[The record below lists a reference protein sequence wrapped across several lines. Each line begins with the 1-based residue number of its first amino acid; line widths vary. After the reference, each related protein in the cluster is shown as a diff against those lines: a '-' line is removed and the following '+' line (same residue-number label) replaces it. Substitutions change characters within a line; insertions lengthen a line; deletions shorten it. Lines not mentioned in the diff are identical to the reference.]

1 MFLMRQEA
9 RLWVAT
15 YLSSSS
21 SGHGFCPSSEKRNFA
36 LPASAILTDRLH
48 GTPSLST
55 TGSRKPPCRS
65 RVCHDGSGPVK
76 SRIIVIARSTCD
88 EAIQL
93 ALRRYGLLRRGA
105 CHRARIR
112 ATRWLLALT
121 LRERSDLA
129 APITCKS
136 ARCRRRPH
144 RARLARS
151 FCIQDDIPEP
161 PGGSR
166 PCRKRFGRMRLA
178 AGPGRPRASP
188 VTAPPGRCERWN
200 PRSPPVLCPPP
211 FPHP

>member
-1 MFLMRQEA
+1 MAPPVYRPPGVE
-9 RLWVAT
+9 
-15 YLSSSS
+15 
-21 SGHGFCPSSEKRNFA
+21 
-36 LPASAILTDRLH
+36 
-48 GTPSLST
+48 
-55 TGSRKPPCRS
+55 SRP
-65 RVCHDGSGPVK
+65 VGAEYGMTEVEPVK
-76 SRIIVIARSTCD
+76 ARIIVIARSTCD

-112 ATRWLLALT
+112 ATRWLLAMT

-151 FCIQDDIPEP
+151 FCIQDDIREP

-178 AGPGRPRASP
+178 AGPGRRRASA
-188 VTAPPGRCERWN
+188 VRAPRDRGDPWNRGARPAVWPPASRLHCRHCGTIPRLPHTCVQGR
-200 PRSPPVLCPPP
+200 
-211 FPHP
+211 